1 MIKWVE
7 TSNGDLIRWDKV
19 VSFDVEYHERD
30 DSSHRVSFRIALC
43 NEREYLLCYFV
54 SELVLYAFEIVKY
67 HLLDYINKS
76 MLSIISQTDLQDFLT
91 SILSKIVIKEQNES

>member
-19 VSFDVEYHERD
+19 VSFDVEYFERD
-30 DSSHRVSFRIALC
+30 DGSHRVSFKIALS
-43 NEREYLLCYFV
+43 NEREFLLCNFE
-54 SELVLYAFEIVKY
+54 SELVLDTLEMVKY

-76 MLSIISQTDLQDFLT
+76 MLSIISNTDLQGCIT
-91 SILSKIVIKEQNES
+91 SILSKY